1 MEDRLS
7 QTSLRASERTA
18 DVPSGEPIQAGGPGP
33 GSPLRSVERLATQR
47 CFNHASREAV
57 ARCPECG
64 RFFCRECVTEHDDR
78 AICAACLKKLAGLP
92 LLQRRGVVHL
102 VHFAQGAVSVLL
114 AWFCFYMVGEG
125 LLLLPDSFHEQT
137 LWQVPW
143 LEEE

>member
-1 MEDRLS
+1 MEDRLTP
-7 QTSLRASERTA
+7 TSPHADQRAA
-18 DVPSGEPIQAGGPGP
+18 DVPSAEPIQAGGLDA
-33 GSPLRSVERLATQR
+33 GSTVRFAERLASQR

-78 AICAACLKKLAGLP
+78 AICAACLKKLARVS

-102 VHFAQGAVSVLL
+102 VHFAQGTASVLL
-114 AWFCFYMVGEG
+114 AWFCFYLIGEG
-125 LLLLPDSFHEQT
+125 LLSLPDSFHEQT

>member
-1 MEDRLS
+1 METR
-7 QTSLRASERTA
+7 QTQANPRTGQRAA
-18 DVPSGEPIQAGGPGP
+18 DVSSAEPIQTGGQDAG
-33 GSPLRSVERLATQR
+33 STLRFVERLATQR

-57 ARCPECG
+57 ARCPECA

-78 AICAACLKKLAGLP
+78 AVCAACLKKLARVP
-92 LLQRRGVVHL
+92 LLRRRGVVHL
-102 VHFAQGAVSVLL
+102 VHFAQGTVSVLL
-114 AWFCFYMVGEG
+114 AWFCFYLIGEG